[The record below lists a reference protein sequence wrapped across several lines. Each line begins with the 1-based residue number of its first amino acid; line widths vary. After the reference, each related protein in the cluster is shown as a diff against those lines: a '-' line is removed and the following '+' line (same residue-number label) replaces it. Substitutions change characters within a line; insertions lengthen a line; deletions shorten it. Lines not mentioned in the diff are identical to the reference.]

1 VWCASP
7 FCVYK
12 YSQKEI
18 AMARATGGFE
28 YEAVIASIL
37 KENGLMDPNATTAGS
52 SADDPDAYIYSAS
65 GKEIS
70 IEIKKDKGAFFGQ
83 AELKYINK
91 QWQLSENT
99 KRKYPNTAK
108 QMETVT
114 VTSDGKTYSSLIDFV
129 NKNWPAPHGKNY
141 EVDLKRLGNLYAEF
155 PTASVGEHYAKDRKT
170 PYIQIGKAG
179 LFHFERDVL
188 KLGTS
193 KFSAKIQARS
203 RVKYRS
209 KTSYG
214 FLIALSIKGSVTAS
228 LIDIEKD
235 IKAIKKAIK

>member
-1 VWCASP
+1 
-7 FCVYK
+7 
-12 YSQKEI
+12 
-18 AMARATGGFE
+18 MARATGGFE

-83 AELKYINK
+83 AELKYVNK

>member
-1 VWCASP
+1 
-7 FCVYK
+7 
-12 YSQKEI
+12 
-18 AMARATGGFE
+18 MAKATGGFE
-28 YEAVIASIL
+28 YEATIANIL

-52 SADDPDAYIYSAS
+52 SADDPDAYIYDAK

-83 AELKYINK
+83 AELKYLNK

-99 KRKYPNTAK
+99 RRKYPNTAK
-108 QMETVT
+108 QMETVP
-114 VTSDGKTYSSLIDFV
+114 VTANNKTYKSLIDFV

-141 EVDLKRLGNLYAEF
+141 DVDLKRLGNLYAEF

-179 LFHFERDVL
+179 LFHFQKDVL

-214 FLIALSIKGSVTAS
+214 FLIALSIKGTVTAS
-228 LIDIEKD
+228 AIDIEND

>member
-1 VWCASP
+1 
-7 FCVYK
+7 
-12 YSQKEI
+12 
-18 AMARATGGFE
+18 MARATGGFE
-28 YEAVIASIL
+28 YETTIADIL
-37 KENGLMDPNATTAGS
+37 KANGLMDPKATTAGS
-52 SADDPDAYIYSAS
+52 SADGRDAYIYDAK

-91 QWQLSENT
+91 KWQISDNT
-99 KRKYPNTAK
+99 KRKYPNTTK
-108 QMETVT
+108 QMETVP
-114 VTSDGKTYSSLIDFV
+114 VTANNKTYNSLIDFV

-141 EVDLKRLGNLYAEF
+141 DVDLERLGNLYAEF

-179 LFHFERDVL
+179 LYHFLKDVL
-188 KLGTS
+188 RIGTS
-193 KFSAKIQARS
+193 KFNGKIQARS

-214 FLIALSIKGSVTAS
+214 FLIALSIKGSITAS
-228 LIDIEKD
+228 AIDIEKD
-235 IKAIKKAIK
+235 SEAIKKAIK